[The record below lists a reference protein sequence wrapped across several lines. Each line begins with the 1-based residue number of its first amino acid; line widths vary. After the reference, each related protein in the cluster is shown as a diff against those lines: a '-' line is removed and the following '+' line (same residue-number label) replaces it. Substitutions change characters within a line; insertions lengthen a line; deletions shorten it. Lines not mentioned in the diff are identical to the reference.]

1 MLYRSVLSEKRTK
14 WPNTSN
20 KTVKHAQLPC
30 RSIATWKNYF
40 SVLGRLA
47 EKLFL
52 RLGPLGGKTIS
63 PSWAAWRA
71 EAPLA
76 LRQGQEQTMASL
88 AQQLERNV
96 TKRPKCGEC
105 KHADHLFSTSG

>member
-1 MLYRSVLSEKRTK
+1 MSKHRDVEKLYLRLG
-14 WPNTSN
+14 PLGG
-20 KTVKHAQLPC
+20 KTISPSWAAWRK
-30 RSIATWKNYF
+30 
-40 SVLGRLA
+40 
-47 EKLFL
+47 KLFL